1 MAGFVLIPLLGTERS
16 LILLAT
22 LGAVVSGGL
31 LRAAAPR
38 AFRVLAPAGAVLFAA
53 LVWLT
58 PGIYRAVFSRFGDPV
73 LWYEEGLE
81 QTVTILQGP
90 TERRMFLNG
99 WHQANDSRGM
109 VQFHSLL
116 GELPVLLQPAPGAG
130 ALPTPAPAGG
140 DREVLVI
147 GLGGGATAGA
157 AAAFPRTHLDVV
169 ELSGSVVRGARF
181 FDHVNGGVVAAP
193 NVRVR
198 TDDGRNY
205 LLLTAAALRRGHGG
219 RHPAPARRQR
229 RPLLARVLLPGP
241 AGAQAGRGD
250 DSVDRPVPAGEPVP
264 HAAAHLPAG
273 LPVRHGLGGRVV
285 RRRQQPPL
293 PARPRR
299 ARRAPGLPR
308 PGAARAAGL
317 STPED
322 VLHLFT
328 ATDEELRRY
337 AGDGP
342 IVTDDHPYIE
352 FFRSLPADPHAGRP
366 LPLRARPGCRAG

>member
-22 LGAVVSGGL
+22 LGAVVSAGL

-38 AFRVLAPAGAVLFAA
+38 TFRVLAPAGAVLFAA

-130 ALPTPAPAGG
+130 APPAPAPAGG

-205 LLLTAAALRRGHGG
+205 LLLTARRYDVVMADVIRPQHAGSAALYS
-219 RHPAPARRQR
+219 
-229 RPLLARVLLPGP
+229 LEYYTLARQALKPDGVMIQWIDPSLPENQYRMLLRTFLQAFPYATAWADGSFVVGSNRPSPLDRAVLAERLASRGPG
-241 AGAQAGRGD
+241 
-250 DSVDRPVPAGEPVP
+250 
-264 HAAAHLPAG
+264 
-273 LPVRHGLGGRVV
+273 
-285 RRRQQPPL
+285 
-293 PARPRR
+293 RPR
-299 ARRAPGLPR
+299 
-308 PGAARAAGL
+308 AA
-317 STPED
+317 D
-322 VLHLFT
+322 
-328 ATDEELRRY
+328 
-337 AGDGP
+337 
-342 IVTDDHPYIE
+342 
-352 FFRSLPADPHAGRP
+352 
-366 LPLRARPGCRAG
+366 